1 MNRHAEY
8 REKNRDALRRR
19 HAAWRAANPERWRA
33 IQRKNY
39 EKSRL
44 ALNAKQR
51 EKNKTPERKAFM
63 AAYAKR
69 HRDANPELY
78 ATYYQN
84 RRARQLRANG
94 AHTNEQWLEKVKVTG
109 GQCVYCGEKRR
120 LSRDHDIPLA
130 RGGSNSIDNIV
141 PACGPCNS
149 AKGTLTGDE
158 FRQRR
163 ASDGPSQDPRWKTQ
177 LELARSRSPAGR
189 GG

>member
-1 MNRHAEY
+1 MSNAAEL
-8 REKNRDALRRR
+8 AR

-39 EKSRL
+39 EKNRL
-44 ALNAKQR
+44 ELNAKQR

-63 AAYAKR
+63 AEYAKR
-69 HRDANPELY
+69 HRVENPDLY

-84 RRARQLRANG
+84 RRARRLQAPG
-94 AHTNEQWLEKVKVTG
+94 SHTNEQWLEKVRLANG
-109 GQCVYCGEKRR
+109 HCAYCGENRR

-130 RGGSNSIDNIV
+130 RGGSNGIGNIV

-163 ASDGPSQDPRWKTQ
+163 AGEGPSQDPRWKAQ
-177 LELARSRSPAGR
+177 LAEARCRSPR
-189 GG
+189 E